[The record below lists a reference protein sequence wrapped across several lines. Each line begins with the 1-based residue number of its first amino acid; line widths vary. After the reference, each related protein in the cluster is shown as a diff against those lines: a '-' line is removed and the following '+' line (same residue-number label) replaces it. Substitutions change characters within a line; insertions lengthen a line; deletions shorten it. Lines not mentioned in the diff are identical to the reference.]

1 MCSICVGGIVRVK
14 CFPLLVAVHAKGTVW
29 FVVVTKLFIFILK
42 TEVVQLNQQ
51 MKSHDKKK
59 LYSIAKLVSCLA
71 CSSLI
76 PRSYPHVGKRVRC
89 TSSDFLGHVILI
101 IGMATHCLVCG
112 SHMQQQCG
120 LICAAGALSHHA
132 VNLIGMPEMELS
144 CHADGMQ

>member
-1 MCSICVGGIVRVK
+1 M
-14 CFPLLVAVHAKGTVW
+14 
-29 FVVVTKLFIFILK
+29 VVTKQFIFILK

-76 PRSYPHVGKRVRC
+76 LRPYPHAGKRVWC
-89 TSSDFLGHVILI
+89 TSSDFLGYVILI

-120 LICAAGALSHHA
+120 LIYATGVLLHEKSHA
-132 VNLIGMPEMELS
+132 VNLIGVPETELS
-144 CHADGMQ
+144 RHADGMQ